1 MQVHP
6 AQGQQARSLQGKVAE
21 IKDAQARTDSASAEE
36 NVRVEQIAQKNVFI
50 VLNEESLKGGSRFR
64 LS

>member
-36 NVRVEQIAQKNVFI
+36 DGRVEQIAQKNVFI
-50 VLNEESLKGGSRFR
+50 VLNEESLKGVSRFR